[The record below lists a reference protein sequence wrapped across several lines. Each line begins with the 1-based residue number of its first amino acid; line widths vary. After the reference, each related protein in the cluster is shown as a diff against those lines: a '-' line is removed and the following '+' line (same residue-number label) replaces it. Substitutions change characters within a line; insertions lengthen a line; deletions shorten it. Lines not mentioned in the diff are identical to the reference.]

1 MRTGIALILAA
12 ASFVTSATAAQADPD
27 HAAHHAASAASA
39 SGSKAAR
46 PARSKTPAASA
57 PTGMQM
63 DAQMRSMRE
72 MHDKMMA
79 ASSPEERQA
88 LMADHMKAMHD
99 GMAMMGRMQGATT
112 GGGMSGSQ
120 HAMIER
126 RMDMMQMMMQM
137 MMDREGAM
145 APAAR

>member
-1 MRTGIALILAA
+1 MRTRIALVLAA
-12 ASFVTSATAAQADPD
+12 ASFVTSATAAQAEQD
-27 HAAHHAASAASA
+27 HAAHHPASAASA
-39 SGSKAAR
+39 SGKAAK
-46 PARSKTPAASA
+46 PKAPAAAPA

-79 ASSPEERQA
+79 ATSPEERQA
-88 LMADHMKAMHD
+88 LMADHMKAMQD
-99 GMAMMGRMQGATT
+99 GMAMMGRMQGGSM

-120 HAMIER
+120 HGMMER

-137 MMDREGAM
+137 MMEREGAM